1 MNNKPEISLEEFE
14 EIERF
19 ILGEISSEEKGA
31 FEERI
36 ITNQELRREVNFQR
50 SLQATIEVDSWIK
63 NKENSKV
70 SRKLIS
76 FLKYGIAASVV
87 FILGLFIWLQ
97 PWNSESSSGDIYTA
111 YFYPDPG
118 LPVPMSS
125 TDSYQFDD
133 GMVSY
138 KEEKYQEAQDI
149 WTNLAQDQPT
159 DTLAFYLAMAKLNQ
173 KEFESSAQFLDQLLE
188 DSNSEFYQKALWYRS
203 LIYLKEEEKESA
215 IQLLEKLN
223 SPLYKKEELLEKL
236 K

>member
-19 ILGEISSEEKGA
+19 ILGEMSSEEKGA

-36 ITNQELRREVNFQR
+36 ITNQELRREVNLQR
-50 SLQATIEVDSWIK
+50 SLQATIEIDSWIK

-70 SRKLIS
+70 NRKLIPL
-76 FLKYGIAASVV
+76 LKYGIAASVV
-87 FILGLFIWLQ
+87 FILGLLFWLQ
-97 PWNSESSSGDIYTA
+97 PWNSESSSGDLYTA

-138 KEEKYQEAQDI
+138 KEEKYKEAQDI
-149 WTNLAQDQPT
+149 WSKLAQAQST
-159 DTLAFYLAMAKLNQ
+159 DTLTFYLAMAKLNQ
-173 KEFESSAQFLDQLLE
+173 KEFESSSQLLDQILE
-188 DSNSEFYQKALWYRS
+188 DPNSEFYQKALWYRS
-203 LIYLKEEEKESA
+203 LIYLKEDKKESA
-215 IQLLEKLN
+215 IQLLDNLN